1 MRKKSETMLSST
13 TITIILTLTM
23 LTLAF
28 RGHKEHIHDD
38 ICEGKNFLGIGCM
51 MAQYDKI
58 LAKVISLPTHATKV
72 S

>member
-1 MRKKSETMLSST
+1 MTKKSETMLSST

-38 ICEGKNFLGIGCM
+38 ICEGRNFLGIG
-51 MAQYDKI
+51 
-58 LAKVISLPTHATKV
+58 
-72 S
+72 